1 MNPKLWSDVCDLAD
15 KLKEEEDEVLVV
27 SHHDADG
34 ITACAILV
42 DLLLSMEKK
51 VEFKILKQL
60 DGETI
65 KKIENTKK
73 KVIFSDM
80 GSGQLSLL
88 HKSKLEGFYIVDHHP
103 PEDRYER
110 QINPHFYGYDGGK
123 DVSGA
128 GMAYFLAKALKRM
141 NMAHMAIVGAVGDM
155 QDSNGKLHS
164 LNRII
169 LDDAQQQGLIR
180 VDNDLRMFGR
190 QSRALPR
197 MLTYSSYPYLPGLTG
212 NNNACIAF
220 LENMGIELRRGDG
233 SWRSYA
239 DLDLEEKRKL
249 TTALYVTLLDFN
261 VPEFII
267 QGMIGEVYTLL
278 NEKKRTELRD
288 AKEYATVLNACGRQE
303 QPEIGVGVC
312 LGGRGRDLD
321 KAKDL
326 LTEHRRKLKEGL
338 NFLNSS
344 GVEETENLYYFN
356 AGGMIDEN
364 IIGVIA
370 GMSYGARIPTTKGGV
385 MGRGK
390 PILAFAKDKDNPD
403 MLKVSARANWDL
415 VRRGLH
421 LGNALREIS
430 GELGGEGGGH
440 DIAAGARIPQNTR
453 SEFLGKINEIFNK
466 QLKGI

>member
-1 MNPKLWSDVCDLAD
+1 
-15 KLKEEEDEVLVV
+15 
-27 SHHDADG
+27 
-34 ITACAILV
+34 
-42 DLLLSMEKK
+42 
-51 VEFKILKQL
+51 
-60 DGETI
+60 
-65 KKIENTKK
+65 
-73 KVIFSDM
+73 
-80 GSGQLSLL
+80 
-88 HKSKLEGFYIVDHHP
+88 
-103 PEDRYER
+103 
-110 QINPHFYGYDGGK
+110 
-123 DVSGA
+123 
-128 GMAYFLAKALKRM
+128 
-141 NMAHMAIVGAVGDM
+141 
-155 QDSNGKLHS
+155 
-164 LNRII
+164 
-169 LDDAQQQGLIR
+169 
-180 VDNDLRMFGR
+180 
-190 QSRALPR
+190 
-197 MLTYSSYPYLPGLTG
+197 
-212 NNNACIAF
+212 
-220 LENMGIELRRGDG
+220 NMGIELRRGDG

-239 DLDLEEKRKL
+239 DLDLEERKKL

-267 QGMIGEVYTLL
+267 QGMVGEVYTLL

-390 PILAFAKDKDNPD
+390 PIRAFAKDKDNPD

-421 LGNALREIS
+421 LGNALRELS

-453 SEFLGKINEIFNK
+453 SEFLDKINEIFNK